1 MANAHNQ
8 TVGRMSPRQKM
19 INLMYIV
26 LTAML
31 ALNVS
36 SDVLNGFTQV
46 EDGLTR
52 SNRTVADRNR
62 TIYDQLEAFNEQNP
76 EKGGVWYARAS
87 EVRQR
92 TTALYSYIDSLK
104 IAIVKTSDGEDG
116 DVRNIRNLDDTET
129 PSVVMLAPR
138 NGKGRQLRQ
147 RIDEY
152 RTYATQMLDDTVQKH
167 NIELALTT
175 TVTNETR
182 AVGKGKL
189 WEEVL
194 FENMPV
200 VASVTLLSKIQN
212 DVLYAEG
219 EVLSTLLK
227 NIDASDLR
235 VNQVDAFVIPDSR
248 LVMRGSNYTANIVL
262 AAVDTT
268 QRPAVYINGTRLD
281 NDRGLYEVATSKSGN
296 FDYNGYIEV
305 THGDGT
311 TSKHNFT
318 SSYTVMEPTATIS
331 ATMMNVLYAGIDNP
345 LSIAVPGIPNNAISA
360 TMTNGTLSRNGD
372 TWAAHPDKVGTE
384 AVVTVTANIDGR
396 QQTVATTNFRVRK
409 LPDPMPYIAYTDS
422 KGNPERYRGGKPFA
436 KSLLLK
442 TDGIAAAIDD
452 DMLNVAYKVLSFET
466 VFFDSMGNA
475 IPEVSDGANFSDRQK
490 NSFRR
495 LTRGKR
501 FYISRVRAIG
511 PDGIERTL
519 APMEVIVN

>member
-52 SNRTVADRNR
+52 SNRTVSDRNR
-62 TIYDQLEAFNEQNP
+62 AIYDQLEAFNAQNP

-92 TTALYSYIDSLK
+92 TGQLYNYIDSLK
-104 IAIVKTSDGEDG
+104 TAIVKTADGEDG
-116 DVRNIRNLDDTET
+116 DVRNIRNQDDTET
-129 PSVVMLAPR
+129 PSVIMLAPR
-138 NGKGRQLRQ
+138 NGKGRELRE
-147 RIDEY
+147 RIDLY
-152 RTYATQMLDDTVQKH
+152 RAYAAGMLNDSVKKA
-167 NIELALTT
+167 NIENALSTASR
-175 TVTNETR
+175 EMR
-182 AVGKGKL
+182 AVGKNKT
-189 WEEVL
+189 WEESM

-212 DVLYAEG
+212 DLLYAEG
-219 EVLSTLLK
+219 EVLGTLLN

-235 VNQVDAFVIPDSR
+235 VNQVDAFVIPESR
-248 LVMRGSNYTANIVL
+248 IVMRGSSYTANIVL

-268 QRPAVYINGTRLD
+268 QRPRVFVNGTRLD
-281 NDRGLYEVATSKSGN
+281 NDRGLYQASTSRSGN
-296 FDYNGYIEV
+296 FDYSGYIEV
-305 THGDGT
+305 AHGDGT
-311 TSKHNFT
+311 TSQHSFK
-318 SSYTVMEPTATIS
+318 SSYTVIDPTATIS

-345 LSIAVPGIPNNAISA
+345 LSIAVPGIPSNAISA
-360 TMTNGTLSRNGD
+360 SMTNGSLTRNGD
-372 TWAAHPDKVGTE
+372 VWAAHPDKVGTE
-384 AVVTVTANIDGR
+384 AVVTVTATIDGR
-396 QQTVATTNFRVRK
+396 RQTVATTNFRVRK

-422 KGNPERYRGGKPFA
+422 KGNPERYRGGKLFA
-436 KSLLLK
+436 KSLLLQ
-442 TDGIAAAIDD
+442 TDGIGAAIDD
-452 DMLNVAYKVLSFET
+452 DMLNVAYRVLGFET

-475 IPEVSDGANFSDRQK
+475 IPEVSDGDKFSDRQK
-490 NSFRR
+490 SSFRR
-495 LTRGKR
+495 LARGKR

-519 APMEVIVN
+519 APIEVIVN

>member
-62 TIYDQLEAFNEQNP
+62 AIYDQLEAFNAQNP

-92 TTALYSYIDSLK
+92 TNQLYNYIDSLK
-104 IAIVKTSDGEDG
+104 NMIVKTSDGEDG
-116 DVRNIRNLDDTET
+116 DVRNIRNQDDTET
-129 PSVVMLAPR
+129 PSVIMLAPR
-138 NGKGRQLRQ
+138 NGKGRELRE
-147 RIDEY
+147 RIDRY
-152 RTYATQMLDDTVQKH
+152 RSFAAGMLNDSVKRL
-167 NIELALTT
+167 NIENALSTT
-175 TVTNETR
+175 PRQLR
-182 AVGKGKL
+182 AVGKNKS
-189 WEEVL
+189 WEEGL

-212 DVLYAEG
+212 DLLYAEG
-219 EVLSTLLK
+219 EVLGTLLN

-235 VNQVDAFVIPDSR
+235 VNQVDAFVIPESR
-248 LVMRGSNYTANIVL
+248 IVMRGGSYSANIVL

-268 QRPAVYINGTRLD
+268 QRPTVYINGTRLG
-281 NDRGLYEVATSKSGN
+281 NDRGLYEVTTSRSGD
-296 FDYNGYIEV
+296 FDYSGYIEIA
-305 THGDGT
+305 HGDGT

-318 SSYTVMEPTATIS
+318 SSYTVIDPTATIS
-331 ATMMNVLYAGIDNP
+331 ATMMNV
-345 LSIAVPGIPNNAISA
+345 
-360 TMTNGTLSRNGD
+360 RNGD
-372 TWAAHPDKVGTE
+372 TWNAHPDKVGTE
-384 AVVTVTANIDGR
+384 AVVTVTATIDGR
-396 QQTVATTNFRVRK
+396 QQTVATSNFRVRK

-436 KSLLLK
+436 KSLLLQ
-442 TDGIAAAIDD
+442 TDGISAAIDD
-452 DMLNVAYKVLSFET
+452 DMLNVAYRVLSFET

-475 IPEVSDGANFSDRQK
+475 IPEVSDGDKFSNRQK
-490 NSFRR
+490 SSFRR